1 VSHADAAAALLALL
15 VADPYL
21 TVFDGK
27 VTLDPATGKL
37 PSRPY
42 VVQWSPPV
50 PGTGLDTLSGRSG
63 WWEETITTTIVGD
76 SIESVRIVGRRVRA
90 AVLDKTPDVTG
101 RTSLPIRM
109 DGDPLPVQPDN
120 DVQPPVLYAVI
131 RWHCSS
137 VPA

>member
-1 VSHADAAAALLALL
+1 VTNVDAAAALLALL
-15 VADPYL
+15 VADVNL
-21 TVFDGK
+21 TVYDG
-27 VTLDPATGKL
+27 VVPINPATGKL

-42 VVQWSPPV
+42 IVMWSPPI
-50 PGTGLDTLSGRSG
+50 PGAAIDTLAGRSG

-76 SIESVRIVGRRVRA
+76 NVESIRIATRRVRA
-90 AVLDKTPDVTG
+90 DVLDVIPVVTG
-101 RTSLPIRM
+101 RKCLPIRM

-131 RWHCSS
+131 RWRCSS